1 MDDRAVSFRKTTE
14 IIASGGSVEIL
25 GEHGV
30 GKSHLVHQIVEHF
43 RNLTWRVIEV
53 RGIYAYRTTPFACLS
68 LAGVETAPSG
78 RGFSVGAVVTE
89 LAALLGDDDALLV
102 LEDADFIDDASW
114 GALSAVCS
122 RKRIPTIVSR
132 LPGSS
137 RHRVGNQLEG
147 LSIAPGFGVRL
158 GPLGFDELAAVIER
172 ATGHPMHPSTTSSVF
187 AESGGNVGLALTM
200 VRAAIHDGKMQ
211 LDRGSW
217 VASGTFWSN
226 ALIPYVDALL
236 AELTDEQW
244 DALEILAL
252 LGIVELDTL
261 VEFTGHEVPTQLE
274 DLALIG
280 LYPSAGRLLVTVQ
293 PPLLVDFFRQRP
305 AAARRHKLSKMLEAH
320 LGGDTAKA
328 IPFHLPE
335 LTATPDAPFV
345 RLVHE
350 HLRNRMLVAQSEWSR
365 SPSRTTLANLIE
377 ISVSAGATQEELEE
391 LFDLAAGLPAEASE
405 AIMVRWVLLQVD
417 HWLFISREF
426 DRALTTL
433 VEESGRF
440 PRLGPLLNVRA
451 FEVQGA
457 LLPQADPDLLPDPKD
472 TRLDVRVRVAV
483 HEALGAHL
491 LRDGNPAAARAHYA
505 AAESIDV
512 RPPSIERTGFVIM
525 TEYFGGHTDL
535 ARTYAEQG
543 LAAARESF
551 DNLAIRGFCY
561 ISALIDI
568 FDGRYWR
575 AEESIRLA
583 LSLGEPIRQPPFVH
597 LSLIV
602 MGAVL
607 AAVRGDLRTAQ
618 LLQAQYEA
626 LPVPDSLLPG
636 GTRGWASAHIT
647 AAAGDAAAGAD
658 LAEAGGDELWARGSK
673 LNAGLTYLTAL
684 DLDPT
689 SDRLDRLRERLT
701 SLASEYFARRLELF
715 ESIVAGAAGKAAAT
729 GTQLAAG
736 GFYGDALTAYRVAQ
750 NLAEEAGDAAKAEA
764 HKQQYDE
771 LRAELPREEF
781 GDIHAENLGSQLTAR
796 EQEITRLVL
805 AGATN
810 QQIADRLVLSV
821 RTIESHMHRIM
832 KKTGVRKRGDLA
844 SVVNLPG

>member
-1 MDDRAVSFRKTTE
+1 MDDRAVSVRKTTE
-14 IIASGGSVEIL
+14 VIASGGSVEIL

-30 GKSHLVHQIVEHF
+30 GKSHLVQQVALHF
-43 RNLTWRVIEV
+43 RNLAWRVVEV

-68 LAGVETAPSG
+68 LAGVNNAPG
-78 RGFSVGAVVTE
+78 VRGFSVGAVVDE
-89 LAALLGDDDALLV
+89 LSALVGDDDALLV

-114 GALSAVCS
+114 GALSAMCS
-122 RKRIPTIVSR
+122 RKQIPTILSR

-211 LDRGSW
+211 VEGGAW

-261 VEFTGHEVPTQLE
+261 AQFTGPEVPTQLE

-280 LYPSAGRLLVTVQ
+280 LYPSAGRLLVNVQ

-320 LGGDTAKA
+320 LGGNAAQA
-328 IPFHLPE
+328 IPFHLPD
-335 LTATPDAPFV
+335 LTTTPDAPFV
-345 RLVHE
+345 RIVHE

-377 ISVSAGATQEELEE
+377 ISVAVGATQEELEA
-391 LFDLAAGLPAEASE
+391 LFDLAAGLPTEASE
-405 AIMVRWVLLQVD
+405 AIMVRWILLQVD

-433 VEESGRF
+433 GQEARRF
-440 PRLGPLLNVRA
+440 PRLGSLLDVRA

-457 LLPQADPDLLPDPKD
+457 LLPEADMDLLPDPKD
-472 TRLDVRVRVAV
+472 TRLDVRVRVGA

-491 LRDGNPAAARAHYA
+491 LRAGDLAAARAHYA
-505 AAESIDV
+505 AAESLDV

-525 TEYFGGHTDL
+525 AEYFGGHPEL
-535 ARTYAEQG
+535 ARSYVEQG

-551 DNLAIRGFCY
+551 DNLSIRGFCY
-561 ISALIDI
+561 LSALIDI
-568 FDGRYWR
+568 LDGRHWR

-618 LLQAQYEA
+618 LLQGQYEA

-647 AAAGDAAAGAD
+647 AAAGESEAGAD
-658 LAEAGGDELWARGSK
+658 IAEAGGDKLWSRGSK

-689 SDRLDRLRERLT
+689 AERLGRVSDRLR

-715 ESIVAGAAGKAAAT
+715 ESIVGGDAARAAAI
-729 GTQLAAG
+729 GDELVEG
-736 GFYGDALTAYRVAQ
+736 GFFGDALMAYRSAQ
-750 NLAEEAGDAAKAEA
+750 DLAEKAGDNALAMT
-764 HKQQYDE
+764 HKQRYDE
-771 LRAELPREEF
+771 LRTELPREEF

-821 RTIESHMHRIM
+821 RTVESHMHRIM
-832 KKTGVRKRGDLA
+832 KKAGVRRRGDLGA
-844 SVVNLPG
+844 VVNLPS

>member
-1 MDDRAVSFRKTTE
+1 M
-14 IIASGGSVEIL
+14 
-25 GEHGV
+25 
-30 GKSHLVHQIVEHF
+30 
-43 RNLTWRVIEV
+43 
-53 RGIYAYRTTPFACLS
+53 
-68 LAGVETAPSG
+68 
-78 RGFSVGAVVTE
+78 TE

-525 TEYFGGHTDL
+525 TEYFGGHPDL

-636 GTRGWASAHIT
+636 GTRAGHRLTSRRPRATPPLVRIWLRRAATSCGPGGRSSTQASRISPRSISTQRPIGSTASASVSRASRLNISRGGWNCSNQSWREPLARLRQRERSWRQADST
-647 AAAGDAAAGAD
+647 ATRSPRTGWLRTWPRRRATPP
-658 LAEAGGDELWARGSK
+658 RQR
-673 LNAGLTYLTAL
+673 LTSSSTTSSAPSSPVRNSGTSTLR
-684 DLDPT
+684 T
-689 SDRLDRLRERLT
+689 SDR
-701 SLASEYFARRLELF
+701 
-715 ESIVAGAAGKAAAT
+715 
-729 GTQLAAG
+729 
-736 GFYGDALTAYRVAQ
+736 
-750 NLAEEAGDAAKAEA
+750 N
-764 HKQQYDE
+764 
-771 LRAELPREEF
+771 
-781 GDIHAENLGSQLTAR
+781 
-796 EQEITRLVL
+796 
-805 AGATN
+805 
-810 QQIADRLVLSV
+810 
-821 RTIESHMHRIM
+821 
-832 KKTGVRKRGDLA
+832 
-844 SVVNLPG
+844 